1 MLPAAIRVTWRAGF
15 AKCGVRS
22 EELQSEAGSRVYAG
36 DLVAKSK
43 ISIKTQ
49 IYRNR
54 ELAMTDV
61 ATISRHST
69 IARAIRVI
77 EAAGPRSSSKRL
89 TNRAERVSTE
99 SWELQIR

>member
-1 MLPAAIRVTWRAGF
+1 MLPSAIRVTWRAGF

-22 EELQSEAGSRVYAG
+22 EELQSEVGSRVYAG

-54 ELAMTDV
+54 ELALTDV
-61 ATISRHST
+61 ATISRRST
-69 IARAIRVI
+69 IARAIIVI
-77 EAAGPRSSSKRL
+77 EAEGARSSSKRL

-99 SWELQIR
+99 SWELKIR